1 MRSLQ
6 QRRVEGGINHTLQTR
21 SVKEGEA
28 SQTANY
34 NNPLSPIT
42 RAGRSR
48 TDPPKP
54 AARSLYSIRRR
65 FTGRQKDLSLP
76 TPTSSKMEHPNTSS
90 AQDNESI
97 TINVPEELLNSMRKT
112 CAEKASV
119 SLLGRIQGKHPG
131 LKALTAWA
139 RDTLHPTLLLLSLK
153 ANNLFEVTFSSIEGR
168 MHALT
173 QADLTCEAAN
183 ITFSSWQPDFDAKTP
198 QDHDQL
204 DYPIW
209 LQVVD
214 LCQIMREESFLR
226 TIGEHIG
233 QVIAIDNSEVY
244 RAKLFG
250 PRIRILVKDLNN
262 SPQSIKVPRLDRE
275 GVVVHKL
282 EYSGFPNQCGRCRSR
297 DHQVRYCPKK
307 DAKLQRKDQAPST
320 HPTTTT
326 EQPNN
331 EEPPPKE
338 HAISAQADTQ
348 KENTVTD
355 THDITEAEVTIQ
367 EQPVADHQEHAPDLS
382 PQREELDPS
391 SSSSFPRS
399 FDWLAIAVVL
409 HYVPS
414 NGHRRPERIANCHT
428 MST

>member
-131 LKALTAWA
+131 LSK
-139 RDTLHPTLLLLSLK
+139 LSQLGPGIH
-153 ANNLFEVTFSSIEGR
+153 F
-168 MHALT
+168 
-173 QADLTCEAAN
+173 
-183 ITFSSWQPDFDAKTP
+183 TP
-198 QDHDQL
+198 LYFFYH
-204 DYPIW
+204 
-209 LQVVD
+209 
-214 LCQIMREESFLR
+214 
-226 TIGEHIG
+226 
-233 QVIAIDNSEVY
+233 
-244 RAKLFG
+244 
-250 PRIRILVKDLNN
+250 
-262 SPQSIKVPRLDRE
+262 
-275 GVVVHKL
+275 
-282 EYSGFPNQCGRCRSR
+282 
-297 DHQVRYCPKK
+297 
-307 DAKLQRKDQAPST
+307 
-320 HPTTTT
+320 
-326 EQPNN
+326 
-331 EEPPPKE
+331 
-338 HAISAQADTQ
+338 
-348 KENTVTD
+348 
-355 THDITEAEVTIQ
+355 
-367 EQPVADHQEHAPDLS
+367 
-382 PQREELDPS
+382 
-391 SSSSFPRS
+391 
-399 FDWLAIAVVL
+399 
-409 HYVPS
+409 
-414 NGHRRPERIANCHT
+414 
-428 MST
+428 